1 MSAFTSDGKA
11 HSPIDIAPVT
21 TAQPI
26 TNDRNLVFDIP
37 TSRQLAN
44 IMRCPGIRYHTI
56 RKFARGAS
64 QLDTRVRVD
73 Q

>member
-21 TAQPI
+21 AAQPI
-26 TNDRNLVFDIP
+26 TNERNLVFDI
-37 TSRQLAN
+37 TASRQLAN
-44 IMRCPGIRYHTI
+44 IMRCPGIRYQTI
-56 RKFARGAS
+56 RKFARRTS